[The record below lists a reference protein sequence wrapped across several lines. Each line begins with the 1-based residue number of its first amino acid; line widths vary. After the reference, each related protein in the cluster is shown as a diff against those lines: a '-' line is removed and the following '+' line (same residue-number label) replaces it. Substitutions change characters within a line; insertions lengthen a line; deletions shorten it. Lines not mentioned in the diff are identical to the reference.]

1 MMPTQRRYHVDVV
14 SIPFLAIRDL
24 GRGFRRFVLLGVVVA
39 LVALL
44 STVLSA
50 LSTGLVT
57 DGISG
62 LRALP
67 ARQLAFEPGAKATF
81 SRSTL
86 DEADLRAFSG
96 MDGVEATA
104 LGASFV
110 NAASTS
116 GGPSLDLALFGVAA
130 DSFLVTRDDARA
142 ALSGE
147 PGLVLARELAD
158 EGVKVG
164 DRYEVG
170 GSDVELPVLGFTFA
184 GTYGHA
190 PIAFVSL
197 ATWQKIQYGD
207 QPRGRFSAVALRGDS
222 KAIERAG
229 SKAGLDVL
237 TKTAAYAGSPGY
249 SAETTTMT
257 LIRTFLLVISALVVG
272 AFFTVLTVQRTR
284 QIGLLKAMGATN
296 GYIAR
301 DSVGQMT
308 ILVAVATAVGVAVGV
323 GVVVLL
329 GGGDAPVELAPGS
342 IATVAISLVA
352 SGVVG
357 SLAAIRRITQ
367 VEPAI
372 ALGVEP

>member
-1 MMPTQRRYHVDVV
+1 MFV
-14 SIPFLAIRDL
+14 AIRDL
-24 GRGFRRFVLLGVVVA
+24 RRSFRRFVLLGTVVG

-44 STVLSA
+44 STVLSGLA
-50 LSTGLVT
+50 TGLVT

-67 ARQLAFEPGAKATF
+67 IDRLAFEDGADATF

-86 DEADLRAFSG
+86 DADDLAAFASL
-96 MDGVEATA
+96 DGVEVTP

-110 NAASTS
+110 NAASLDGS
-116 GGPSLDLALFGVAA
+116 PSLDLALFGVTA
-130 DSFLVTRDDARA
+130 DTFLVDADTTA
-142 ALSGE
+142 AGG
-147 PGLVLARELAD
+147 PGLVLDAGLED
-158 EGVKVG
+158 DGVEVG
-164 DRYEVG
+164 DRYELG
-170 GSDVELPVLGFTFA
+170 GSGLQLPVLGFTEA

-190 PIAFVSL
+190 PIAFVPL
-197 ATWQKIQYGD
+197 EVWQQVQYGQ
-207 QPRGRFSAVALRGDS
+207 QPDGRFSALALRGDPE
-222 KAIERAG
+222 AIDRAG
-229 SKAGLDVL
+229 AEAGLEVL
-237 TKTAAYAGSPGY
+237 TKTEAYDGSPGY

-257 LIRTFLLVISALVVG
+257 LIRGFLLVISALVVG

-296 GYIAR
+296 GYIIR

-308 ILVAVATAVGVAVGV
+308 VLVAAATAVGVAIGV
-323 GVVVLL
+323 GFISMLD
-329 GGGDAPVELAPGS
+329 GGDAPVELATGS
-342 IATVAISLVA
+342 IITVAVLLVL

>member
-1 MMPTQRRYHVDVV
+1 MMRTCCLQPAGA
-14 SIPFLAIRDL
+14 LAVFVAARDL
-24 GRGFRRFVLLGVVVA
+24 RRGFRRFVLLGTVVG

-44 STVLSA
+44 STVLSGLA
-50 LSTGLVT
+50 TGLVT

-67 ARQLAFEPGAKATF
+67 VQRLALEHGAEATF

-86 DEADLRAFSG
+86 HPSDLEVFSSL
-96 MDGVEATA
+96 DGVDATP

-110 NAASTS
+110 NAASTD
-116 GGPSLDLALFGVAA
+116 GAPSLDLALFGVTA
-130 DSFLVTRDDARA
+130 DSFLVDATA
-142 ALSGE
+142 TAGGT
-147 PGLVLARELAD
+147 PGLVLDRSLEAD
-158 EGVKVG
+158 GVEVG
-164 DRYEVG
+164 DRYALG
-170 GSDVELPVLGFTFA
+170 GSGVELPVIGFTAA

-190 PIAFVSL
+190 PIAFVPL
-197 ATWQKIQYGD
+197 ATWQQVQYGERPD
-207 QPRGRFSAVALRGDS
+207 GRFSAVALRGDAA
-222 KAIERAG
+222 AIDRVG
-229 SKAGLDVL
+229 DQAGLEVL
-237 TKTAAYAGSPGY
+237 TRSAAYAGSPGY

-257 LIRTFLLVISALVVG
+257 LIRGFLLVISALVVG

-296 GYIAR
+296 GYIVR

-308 ILVAVATAVGVAVGV
+308 ALVAAATAVGVAIGV
-323 GVVVLL
+323 GVISLL
-329 GGGDAPVELAPGS
+329 DGGDAPVELSLGS
-342 IATVAISLVA
+342 IAVVAVLLVL

-357 SLAAIRRITQ
+357 SLAAVRHITR